1 MYRTLIKSNTMN
13 MQDQEAVVIDAN
25 ALIAKKLEAIA
36 NSYMQSAELEETMED
51 AVHDPDAERLA
62 ALLDDPE
69 NAGEGGFSE
78 GIVGSNILK
87 AEPVYQGPTP
97 EELVEQAMQE
107 IEQLKKAAVQDIEQA
122 KREAVE
128 AGKREGYDAGYRQG
142 MQETEQ
148 MKKECEAKA
157 VALEAQYEQMIK
169 ELEPR
174 FVETL
179 TGIYEHVLKVSLA
192 DETQLIMFLA
202 GNALRNIENGKQFL
216 IHVSKEDYP
225 IVSMQKKQL
234 LASAGANVTLEVISD
249 ATLSKNDCMIET
261 EGGIFDCGLGTQLQ
275 ELTKQLKLLSYTED
289 AGQ

>member
-1 MYRTLIKSNTMN
+1 MYKSVIKSSTMN
-13 MQDQEAVVIDAN
+13 MQDQEAVVIDVN

-36 NSYMQSAELEETMED
+36 NSYVQSAEISGDYED

-62 ALLDDPE
+62 ALLDDTE
-69 NAGEGGFSE
+69 GMAEGGFSE
-78 GIVGSNILK
+78 GIPSNVIK
-87 AEPVYQGPTP
+87 AEPVYQGPTA
-97 EELVEQAMQE
+97 EELVEQAKQE
-107 IEQLKKAAVQDIEQA
+107 IEQLKAAAVRDIEQA
-122 KREAVE
+122 RLDAIE

-148 MKKECEAKA
+148 LKRECTAQAEQ
-157 VALEAQYEQMIK
+157 LEAQYEQMIK

-179 TGIYEHVLKVSLA
+179 TRVYEHVLNISLA

-202 GNALRNIENGKQFL
+202 GNAIRNIESGKQF
-216 IHVSKEDYP
+216 IVHVSKEDYP

-234 LASAGANVTLEVISD
+234 LATAGSGVTLEIISD
-249 ATLSKNDCMIET
+249 VTLSKNDCMIET

-275 ELTKQLKLLSYTED
+275 ELGKQLKLLSYTEEN
-289 AGQ
+289 GQ

>member
-1 MYRTLIKSNTMN
+1 LYNSVIKSNTMN
-13 MQDQEAVVIDAN
+13 IQDQETVVIDAN

-36 NSYMQSAELEETMED
+36 NSYVQSAEMQED
-51 AVHDPDAERLA
+51 YENAVHDPDAERLA
-62 ALLDDPE
+62 ALLDDTE
-69 NAGEGGFSE
+69 EAAEGGFSE
-78 GIVGSNILK
+78 GIPGNIIK

-97 EELVEQAMQE
+97 EELVEQAKQE
-107 IEQLKKAAVQDIEQA
+107 IEQLKAAAVRDIEQA
-122 KREAVE
+122 KADAVE

-148 MKKECEAKA
+148 LKSEYAAKSEQ
-157 VALEAQYEQMIK
+157 LEAQYEQMIK

-179 TGIYEHVLKVSLA
+179 TGIYEHVLKISLA

-202 GNALRNIENGKQFL
+202 GNAIRNIESGKQF
-216 IHVSKEDYP
+216 IVHVSKEDYP

-234 LASAGANVTLEVISD
+234 IATAGSGVSLEIIADV
-249 ATLSKNDCMIET
+249 TLSKNDCMIET

-275 ELTKQLKLLSYTED
+275 ELGKQLKLLSYTED
-289 AGQ
+289 DGQ